1 MKLILILGILLFN
14 LQAKSF
20 FSNDAQKESSIYIS
34 NLKELIISTQ
44 KTRGLTNT
52 YLNGNTASLLLVY
65 NSRSNIKKA
74 IGKMESTTLATDVVI
89 NTRASDISKALIKLN
104 SVAFKQDPK
113 KTFSDYTQQ
122 IEQILMLAQ
131 TISQRS
137 TKDLNP
143 FGKEASVIM
152 MESMLPLTE
161 YVGQLRGYGSGVAA
175 KGVIVKSD
183 IEQIYLLVN
192 EVTTFN
198 DTLQEQ
204 MSGLIA
210 KYSAELPKSIS
221 DEVSNIDKSVQKYQ
235 FLASK
240 KLLKSPK
247 EIDPDLYF
255 EQGTELIDTIIKA
268 YNSCNRAI
276 LEDSKGWI

>member
-1 MKLILILGILLFN
+1 MKLILILGILIFN

-44 KTRGLTNT
+44 KTRGLTNA

-161 YVGQLRGYGSGVAA
+161 YVGQLRGYGSGLAA
-175 KGVIVKSD
+175 KGVVTKSD
-183 IEQIYLLVN
+183 IEHIYLLVN
-192 EVTTFN
+192 EVTTLN

-204 MSGLIA
+204 MNGLIA
-210 KYSAELPKSIS
+210 KYSDELPKSIS
-221 DEVSNIDKSVQKYQ
+221 IEVSNIDKAVQKYQ

-247 EIDPDLYF
+247 EVDSDLYF
-255 EQGTELIDTIIKA
+255 EEGTELIDTIVKA

>member
-1 MKLILILGILLFN
+1 MKLILILGLLLFN

-44 KTRGLTNT
+44 TTRGLTNA
-52 YLNGNTASLLLVY
+52 YLNGNTASLLLIY
-65 NSRSNIKKA
+65 NSRSEIKKA
-74 IGKMESTTLATDVVI
+74 IGKMESTSLAADVVI
-89 NTRASDISKALIKLN
+89 NARASDISKALIKLN
-104 SVAFKQDPK
+104 STAFKQDPK
-113 KTFSDYTQQ
+113 KTFSDYTEQ

-137 TKDLNP
+137 TKELNP

-175 KGVIVKSD
+175 RGVVVKSD

-192 EVTTFN
+192 EMTTFN
-198 DTLQEQ
+198 STLQDQ
-204 MSGLIA
+204 MARLIA
-210 KYSAELPKSIS
+210 KYPNELPASITA
-221 DEVSNIDKSVQKYQ
+221 EVSNIDKAVKKYQ

-247 EIDPDLYF
+247 SIDPDLYF
-255 EQGTELIDTIIKA
+255 EQGTELIESIVKA
-268 YNSCNRAI
+268 YNSCSRAI

>member
-44 KTRGLTNT
+44 KTRGLTNA

-143 FGKEASVIM
+143 FGKEASLIM

-161 YVGQLRGYGSGVAA
+161 YVGQLRGFGSGLAA
-175 KGVIVKSD
+175 KGVVKKSD
-183 IEQIYLLVN
+183 IEHIYLLVN
-192 EVTTFN
+192 EVTTLN
-198 DTLQEQ
+198 GTLQEQ
-204 MSGLIA
+204 MSKLIA
-210 KYSAELPKSIS
+210 KYSDKLPNSITA
-221 DEVSNIDKSVQKYQ
+221 EVSNIDKAVQKYQ

-247 EIDPDLYF
+247 EVDSDLYF
-255 EQGTELIDTIIKA
+255 EEGTALINTIVKA
-268 YNSCNRAI
+268 YNSCNGAI
-276 LEDSKGWI
+276 LEDSNGWI